1 MGINNA
7 KLSDPFGGHPV
18 FVKKRNTEF
27 MPFSHSPSLDQIVQ
41 DLIWMSI
48 AYVLALPI
56 GWNREREARSA
67 GLRTFPIVAIASCGL
82 AILGTSFA
90 NPTADANSRILQ
102 GLVTGI
108 GFVGGGAILRAKHSV
123 SGTAT
128 AASVWNVGILG
139 GAVGFGYWHIA
150 VVLSIVN
157 FLTLQYL
164 TPFKRDIQMGLE
176 RERERQGD
184 SMIDD

>member
-1 MGINNA
+1 MGTGGAARAILASAMPALLSPSFDQIWQDLLRMGI
-7 KLSDPFGGHPV
+7 
-18 FVKKRNTEF
+18 
-27 MPFSHSPSLDQIVQ
+27 
-41 DLIWMSI
+41 
-48 AYVLALPI
+48 AYGLALPI

-82 AILGTSFA
+82 AMLGASFT
-90 NPTADANSRILQ
+90 NPTSDALSRILQ

-123 SGTAT
+123 SGTST

-139 GAVGFGYWHIA
+139 AATGFGYWHIA
-150 VVLSIVN
+150 LMLSLVN

-164 TPFKRDIQMGLE
+164 TPLKREIQLDLE
-176 RERERQGD
+176 REKAREGD
-184 SMIDD
+184 SVLDD

>member
-1 MGINNA
+1 MWPP
-7 KLSDPFGGHPV
+7 LDHV
-18 FVKKRNTEF
+18 F
-27 MPFSHSPSLDQIVQ
+27 D
-41 DLIWMSI
+41 DLFRLSI

-82 AILGTSFA
+82 AMVGMSFS
-90 NPTADANSRILQ
+90 NPTSDAMSRILQ

-123 SGTAT
+123 SGTST
-128 AASVWNVGILG
+128 AASVWNVGIMG
-139 GAVGFGYWHIA
+139 SAVGFGYWHIA
-150 VVLSIVN
+150 VVLSVVN

-164 TPFKRDIQMGLE
+164 TPIKREIQAEVE
-176 RERERQGD
+176 REQEQEKGREGD
-184 SMIDD
+184 AVVDD

>member
-1 MGINNA
+1 M
-7 KLSDPFGGHPV
+7 
-18 FVKKRNTEF
+18 
-27 MPFSHSPSLDQIVQ
+27 SPTIEQIGQ
-41 DLIWMSI
+41 DLIRMSI
-48 AYVLALPI
+48 AYALAIPI

-82 AILGTSFA
+82 AMLGASFA
-90 NPTADANSRILQ
+90 NPTADAYSRILQ

-108 GFVGGGAILRAKHSV
+108 GFVGGGAIMRAKHSV

-139 GAVGFGYWHIA
+139 AAVGFGYWHIA
-150 VVLSIVN
+150 VVLSVVN

-164 TPFKRDIQMGLE
+164 TPFKREAHLE
-176 RERERQGD
+176 FERARARDGD
-184 SMIDD
+184 PPIDD

>member
-1 MGINNA
+1 MRFAI
-7 KLSDPFGGHPV
+7 LSDP
-18 FVKKRNTEF
+18 
-27 MPFSHSPSLDQIVQ
+27 MSPSIEQIGQ
-41 DLIWMSI
+41 DMIRMSI
-48 AYVLALPI
+48 AYALALPI

-82 AILGTSFA
+82 AMLGSSFA
-90 NPTADANSRILQ
+90 NPTADAYSRILQ

-139 GAVGFGYWHIA
+139 AAVGFGYWHIA
-150 VVLSIVN
+150 VVLSVVN

-164 TPFKRDIQMGLE
+164 TPLKREIHLGFERAKE
-176 RERERQGD
+176 REGD
-184 SMIDD
+184 SLLDD

>member
-1 MGINNA
+1 M
-7 KLSDPFGGHPV
+7 
-18 FVKKRNTEF
+18 
-27 MPFSHSPSLDQIVQ
+27 SPTIEQIGQ
-41 DLIWMSI
+41 DMIRMSI
-48 AYVLALPI
+48 AYALALPI

-82 AILGTSFA
+82 AMLGSSFA
-90 NPTADANSRILQ
+90 NPTADAYSRILQ

-139 GAVGFGYWHIA
+139 AAVGFGYWHIA
-150 VVLSIVN
+150 VVLSVVN

-164 TPFKRDIQMGLE
+164 TPFKREMHLGFE
-176 RERERQGD
+176 RAKERGGD
-184 SMIDD
+184 SMLDD

>member
-1 MGINNA
+1 MTPTI
-7 KLSDPFGGHPV
+7 
-18 FVKKRNTEF
+18 E
-27 MPFSHSPSLDQIVQ
+27 QIGQ
-41 DLIWMSI
+41 DLLRMMI
-48 AYVLALPI
+48 AYALALPI

-67 GLRTFPIVAIASCGL
+67 GLRTFPIVSLASCGL
-82 AILGTSFA
+82 AVLGTSFS
-90 NPTADANSRILQ
+90 NPSADALSRIVQ

-139 GAVGFGYWHIA
+139 AATGFGYYHIA
-150 VVLSIVN
+150 VLLSVVN

-164 TPFKRDIQMGLE
+164 TPLKREIQMEAEME
-176 RERERQGD
+176 RDRSPGRD
-184 SMIDD
+184 SLLDD

>member
-1 MGINNA
+1 M
-7 KLSDPFGGHPV
+7 
-18 FVKKRNTEF
+18 
-27 MPFSHSPSLDQIVQ
+27 SPTIEQIGQ
-41 DLIWMSI
+41 DMIRMSI
-48 AYVLALPI
+48 AYALALPI

-82 AILGTSFA
+82 AMLGSSFA
-90 NPTADANSRILQ
+90 NPTADAYSRILQ

-139 GAVGFGYWHIA
+139 AAVGFGYWHIA
-150 VVLSIVN
+150 VVLSVVN

-164 TPFKRDIQMGLE
+164 TPFKREIHLGFE
-176 RERERQGD
+176 RAKERGGD
-184 SMIDD
+184 SMLDD

>member
-1 MGINNA
+1 
-7 KLSDPFGGHPV
+7 
-18 FVKKRNTEF
+18 
-27 MPFSHSPSLDQIVQ
+27 
-41 DLIWMSI
+41 MSI
-48 AYVLALPI
+48 AYALALPI

-82 AILGTSFA
+82 AMLGSSFA
-90 NPTADANSRILQ
+90 NQTADANSRILQ

-139 GAVGFGYWHIA
+139 AAVGFGYWHIG
-150 VVLSIVN
+150 VVLSVVN

-164 TPFKRDIQMGLE
+164 TPFKRDIRMEMERAKE
-176 RERERQGD
+176 RETD
-184 SMIDD
+184 SLIDE

>member
-1 MGINNA
+1 
-7 KLSDPFGGHPV
+7 
-18 FVKKRNTEF
+18 
-27 MPFSHSPSLDQIVQ
+27 
-41 DLIWMSI
+41 MSI
-48 AYVLALPI
+48 AYALALPI

-67 GLRTFPIVAIASCGL
+67 GVRTFPIVAIASCGL
-82 AILGTSFA
+82 ALLGSSFA
-90 NPTADANSRILQ
+90 NPTADAYSRILQ

-139 GAVGFGYWHIA
+139 AAVGFGYWHIA
-150 VVLSIVN
+150 VVLSVVN

-164 TPFKRDIQMGLE
+164 TPFKREIHLGFE
-176 RERERQGD
+176 RAKERGVD
-184 SMIDD
+184 SMLDD

>member
-1 MGINNA
+1 
-7 KLSDPFGGHPV
+7 
-18 FVKKRNTEF
+18 
-27 MPFSHSPSLDQIVQ
+27 MPPNLEQIGQ
-41 DLIWMSI
+41 DLVRMSI
-48 AYVLALPI
+48 AYALALPI

-82 AILGTSFA
+82 AMLGASLA
-90 NPTADANSRILQ
+90 NPTADAMSRVLQ

-139 GAVGFGYWHIA
+139 AAVGFGNWHIA
-150 VVLSIVN
+150 LVLSAVN

-164 TPFKRDIQMGLE
+164 TPFKREIHLGLE
-176 RERERQGD
+176 RETVREGD
-184 SMIDD
+184 YLVDD

>member
-1 MGINNA
+1 
-7 KLSDPFGGHPV
+7 
-18 FVKKRNTEF
+18 
-27 MPFSHSPSLDQIVQ
+27 MPPTIEQIGQ
-41 DLIWMSI
+41 DMIRMSI
-48 AYVLALPI
+48 AYALALPI

-82 AILGTSFA
+82 AMLGSSFA
-90 NPTADANSRILQ
+90 NPTADAYSRILQ

-139 GAVGFGYWHIA
+139 AAVGFGYWHIA
-150 VVLSIVN
+150 VVLSVVN

-164 TPFKRDIQMGLE
+164 TPFKREIHLGFE
-176 RERERQGD
+176 RAKERGGD
-184 SMIDD
+184 SMLDD

>member
-1 MGINNA
+1 M
-7 KLSDPFGGHPV
+7 
-18 FVKKRNTEF
+18 
-27 MPFSHSPSLDQIVQ
+27 SPSIEQILE
-41 DLIWMSI
+41 DLLRMSI
-48 AYVLALPI
+48 AYVLAMPI
-56 GWNREREARSA
+56 GWNRERAARSA

-82 AILGTSFA
+82 ALLGTSFA

-139 GAVGFGYWHIA
+139 AAAGFGYWHIA
-150 VVLSIVN
+150 VVLSLVN
-157 FLTLQYL
+157 YLTLQYL
-164 TPFKRDIQMGLE
+164 TPLKRDIRMGVE
-176 RERERQGD
+176 REKEQEGD
-184 SMIDD
+184 SSPDD

>member
-1 MGINNA
+1 M
-7 KLSDPFGGHPV
+7 PV
-18 FVKKRNTEF
+18 LL
-27 MPFSHSPSLDQIVQ
+27 SPSLDQIGL
-41 DLIWMSI
+41 DLMRMSI
-48 AYVLALPI
+48 AYTLALPI
-56 GWNREREARSA
+56 GWNRERAARSA

-82 AILGTSFA
+82 AMLGSSFT
-90 NPTADANSRILQ
+90 NQTADANSRILQ

-139 GAVGFGYWHIA
+139 AAAGFGYWHIA
-150 VVLSIVN
+150 VVLSVVN

-164 TPFKRDIQMGLE
+164 TPFKREIQQELE
-176 RERERQGD
+176 REREMRED
-184 SMIDD
+184 SLWEDS

>member
-1 MGINNA
+1 M
-7 KLSDPFGGHPV
+7 
-18 FVKKRNTEF
+18 
-27 MPFSHSPSLDQIVQ
+27 SPTIEQIGQ
-41 DLIWMSI
+41 DMIRMSI
-48 AYVLALPI
+48 AYALALPI

-82 AILGTSFA
+82 AMLGSSFA
-90 NPTADANSRILQ
+90 NPTADAYSRILQ

-139 GAVGFGYWHIA
+139 AAVGFGYWHIA
-150 VVLSIVN
+150 VVLSAVN

-164 TPFKRDIQMGLE
+164 TPFKREIHLGFE
-176 RERERQGD
+176 RAKERGGD
-184 SMIDD
+184 SMLDD

>member
-1 MGINNA
+1 MTPTLEQVGSEVLRMA
-7 KLSDPFGGHPV
+7 V
-18 FVKKRNTEF
+18 
-27 MPFSHSPSLDQIVQ
+27 
-41 DLIWMSI
+41 
-48 AYVLALPI
+48 AYALAMPI

-82 AILGTSFA
+82 AMVGMSFS
-90 NPTADANSRILQ
+90 NPTSDAMSRILQ

-123 SGTAT
+123 SGTST

-139 GAVGFGYWHIA
+139 AAVGFGYWHIA

-164 TPFKRDIQMGLE
+164 TPLKREIHLERDRE
-176 RERERQGD
+176 RERELD
-184 SMIDD
+184 ADPAVDD

>member
-1 MGINNA
+1 
-7 KLSDPFGGHPV
+7 
-18 FVKKRNTEF
+18 
-27 MPFSHSPSLDQIVQ
+27 
-41 DLIWMSI
+41 MSA
-48 AYVLALPI
+48 AYALALPI

-82 AILGTSFA
+82 AMLGTSFA
-90 NPTADANSRILQ
+90 NPSADANSRILQ

-139 GAVGFGYWHIA
+139 AAMGFGYWHIA
-150 VVLSIVN
+150 VVLSVVN
-157 FLTLQYL
+157 LLTLQYL
-164 TPFKRDIQMGLE
+164 TPLKREIHSGIE
-176 RERERQGD
+176 RAKGREGD
-184 SMIDD
+184 SLRGD